1 MLAKNRENSE
11 SKSHMDYVYDKY
23 AAWVKIM
30 MYGKKLLNQLLR
42 EAFRPE
48 MFYAFILYFRVSVCV

>member
-1 MLAKNRENSE
+1 
-11 SKSHMDYVYDKY
+11 MDYVYDKY

-30 MYGKKLLNQLLR
+30 IYGKKLLNQLLR

-48 MFYAFILYFRVSVCV
+48 MFYAFILYFRVSVRV